1 MTRREA
7 RKQKGKKDEG
17 FCYQKRACIDT
28 LLRFNVYDTLA
39 HVQSIQQADNL
50 CFPTQSIEV
59 NTSMFYRELSPQ
71 AQASADFDEFL
82 ETLYRDLTD
91 GRRDPNDVVRDTLY
105 EIYYGAGKLGDG
117 GGRMPDLSK
126 LSPAARMVIHNFDPR
141 NITTEPEH
149 YTDIDAKAYAER
161 KPFIWLW
168 QMYDRS
174 PLGQNAVLGHRFRRM
189 LAPLIFRRVGEN
201 FKCWHFVEWSYGY
214 NLSFGDNVVLHRYV
228 LLDDRGGIEI
238 GNNVSISDYAN
249 IYSHTHDINDIHKVY
264 NLTTRIG
271 DGVRITYHA
280 TVLAGT
286 QVGEQAMV
294 GTCAVATKDVEP
306 YHIKVGIP
314 AKTVKVKENPNEP
327 PSDWDDKEEQKT
339 VSDR

>member
-1 MTRREA
+1 
-7 RKQKGKKDEG
+7 
-17 FCYQKRACIDT
+17 
-28 LLRFNVYDTLA
+28 
-39 HVQSIQQADNL
+39 
-50 CFPTQSIEV
+50 
-59 NTSMFYRELSPQ
+59 MFYRDLRPQPQ
-71 AQASADFDEFL
+71 AEADFDEFL
-82 ETLYRDLTD
+82 NSLYRDLTD
-91 GRRDPNDVVRDTLY
+91 GRHDPNDVVRDTLY
-105 EIYYGAGKLGDG
+105 EIYYGAAKFGEGI
-117 GGRMPDLSK
+117 GRAPNLSN
-126 LSPAARMVIHNFDPR
+126 LSPAARAVIHNFDPR

-149 YTDIDAKAYAER
+149 YTDIDGKAYHER

-214 NLSFGDNVVLHRYV
+214 NLSFGDNVVVHRHV

-249 IYSHTHDINDIHKVY
+249 IYSHTHDINDIHTVY

-271 DGVRITYHA
+271 DGARITYHA

-286 QVGEQAMV
+286 QVGAHSMV
-294 GTCAVATKDVEP
+294 GTGAVATKDVAP

-314 AKTVKVKENPNEP
+314 ARTVKIKESRDEP
-327 PSDWDDKEEQKT
+327 PDWDDGEEPKS

>member
-1 MTRREA
+1 MSYRKLEA
-7 RKQKGKKDEG
+7 Q
-17 FCYQKRACIDT
+17 
-28 LLRFNVYDTLA
+28 
-39 HVQSIQQADNL
+39 
-50 CFPTQSIEV
+50 
-59 NTSMFYRELSPQ
+59 PQ
-71 AQASADFDEFL
+71 AAADFEEFL
-82 ETLYRDLTD
+82 GTLQRALTD
-91 GRRDPNDVVRDTLY
+91 GKLDPNDVVRDTLY
-105 EIYYGAGKLGDG
+105 DLYYGGGKFGEG
-117 GGRMPDLSK
+117 IGRA
-126 LSPAARMVIHNFDPR
+126 PATSSLAPSARTVLHNFDPR
-141 NITTEPEH
+141 NITTEPE
-149 YTDIDAKAYAER
+149 YYEDINGDAYAER

-174 PLGQNAVLGHRFRRM
+174 PLGQNALVGHRFRRM

-214 NLSFGDNVVLHRYV
+214 NLSFGDNVVVHRHV

-249 IYSHTHDINDIHKVY
+249 IYSHTHDVEDIHKVY

-271 DGVRITYHA
+271 DGARITYHA

-294 GTCAVATKDVEP
+294 GTSAVTTKDVEP

-314 AKTVKVKENPNEP
+314 AKTVKVK
-327 PSDWDDKEEQKT
+327 SGGLAAEEGDEEEARR
-339 VSDR
+339 VSER